1 MTDLLNSTNLTP
13 VEKSTVVTD
22 GDGTLYPFWEYFVPA
37 MRTIIPIIAAKMSAK
52 YGRKFSLDDISHPIA
67 HVMKVAGTHEY
78 PWVWE
83 LSPFWQD
90 EEYRKVWKN
99 YAEFRAEIV
108 EPFWKAMDFERS
120 RNLYLYDD
128 VLESLQAVVREGKNL
143 VMLSDGP
150 YYMVRAKLTQL
161 GIGHL
166 FTAVYALE
174 TLEPQ
179 AKYAEHGLKMQH
191 ALNDEELAY
200 GRDRVRQFSNMA
212 VGCPM
217 HQNAP
222 DWEKPNKRGLER
234 ILTDLNIKPEQTI
247 MVGDSLSKDGGVA
260 QANGVAF
267 LWARYGVQLA
277 RDYRKMI
284 DVHFVHPNDRPK
296 VKTHTVLPPMLGKHG
311 ASTWLETLDHLGE
324 EPLPLRP
331 TVLNPSVHTQ
341 PVQGSGH

>member
-1 MTDLLNSTNLTP
+1 MQKNQAPAT
-13 VEKSTVVTD
+13 EKNTVVTD

-37 MRTIIPIIAAKMSAK
+37 MRHIIPILAAKLSAK
-52 YGRKFSLDDISHPIA
+52 LGRKLSLDDVSFAIA
-67 HVMKVAGTHEY
+67 HVMKVTGTHEY

-90 EEYRKVWKN
+90 PNQRKVWKN

-108 EPFWKAMDFERS
+108 EPFWDALDFERS

-128 VLESLQAVVREGKNL
+128 VRESLEAVVREKKHL

-174 TLEPQ
+174 TLEPE
-179 AKYAEHGLKMQH
+179 AKYAEHDLKLQH
-191 ALNDEELAY
+191 KLNDEELEY
-200 GRDRVRQFSNMA
+200 GRTRVRQFSNMA

-217 HQNAP
+217 HQNPP
-222 DWEKPNKRGLER
+222 DWEKPNKRGLEL
-234 ILTDLNIKPEQTI
+234 ILKVLGIRPDQAI
-247 MVGDSLSKDGGVA
+247 MVGDSVGKDGGVA
-260 QANGVAF
+260 KANGVAF

-277 RDYRKMI
+277 REYRKMI
-284 DVHFVHPNDRPK
+284 DTHFVHPDDRPK
-296 VKTHTVLPPMLGKHG
+296 TKSQTVLPPMIGKHG
-311 ASTWLETLDHLGE
+311 ASTWLETLDHMGA
-324 EPLPLRP
+324 EPLSLTP
-331 TVLNPSVHTQ
+331 TVLNASVHTQ
-341 PVQGSGH
+341 PVQGPGH

>member
-1 MTDLLNSTNLTP
+1 MK
-13 VEKSTVVTD
+13 KSQVIATKTTVVTD

-37 MRTIIPIIAAKMSAK
+37 MRTVIPVISTKLEAKL
-52 YGRKFSLDDISHPIA
+52 GRKFTLDEVSHSIA
-67 HVMKVAGTHEY
+67 HVMKVCGTHEY

-90 EEYRKVWKN
+90 STMRKAWKN

-108 EPFWKAMDFERS
+108 EPFWNALDFERS

-128 VLESLQAVVREGKNL
+128 VREALEAVVREGKQL

-174 TLEPQ
+174 TLEPE
-179 AKYAEHGLKMQH
+179 AKYEEEGHKLQH
-191 ALNDEELAY
+191 KLNDEELDY
-200 GRDRVRQFSNMA
+200 GRGRVRRFSNMT

-217 HQNAP
+217 HQNP
-222 DWEKPNKRGLER
+222 PSWEKPNDRGLKR
-234 ILTDLNIKPEQTI
+234 ILEDLNVTACETI

-260 QANGVAF
+260 KHNGVAF

-277 RDYRKMI
+277 REYRKMI
-284 DVHFVHPNDRPK
+284 DMHFVHPDDRPK
-296 VKTHTVLPPMLGKHG
+296 TKTHAAVLPPMIGKHG
-311 ASTWLETLDHLGE
+311 ASTWLETLDHLGP
-324 EPLPLRP
+324 EPLSLKP

-341 PVQGSGH
+341 PVQGHGH

>member
-1 MTDLLNSTNLTP
+1 MQ
-13 VEKSTVVTD
+13 KSQITATKTTVVTD

-37 MRTIIPIIAAKMSAK
+37 MRTIIPVLAARLSAK
-52 YGRKFSLDDISHPIA
+52 LGIKLTLDDVSHRIA
-67 HVMKVAGTHEY
+67 FVMKVCGTHEY

-83 LSPFWQD
+83 CSEFWQD
-90 EEYRKVWKN
+90 AKMRKAWKD
-99 YAEFRAEIV
+99 YAEFRAQIV
-108 EPFWKAMDFERS
+108 EPFWQAMDFERS

-128 VLESLQAVVREGKNL
+128 VREALEAVHREKLNL

-174 TLEPQ
+174 TLEPT
-179 AKYAEHGLKMQH
+179 AKYAEHGAKLAY
-191 ALNDEELAY
+191 ALGDEELEY
-200 GRDRVRQFSNMA
+200 GRTRVRQFSNMA

-217 HQNAP
+217 HQNPP

-234 ILTDLNIKPEQTI
+234 ILRELKVRPEEAI

-260 QANGVAF
+260 KANGVAF

-284 DVHFVHPNDRPK
+284 DIHFVHPVHRPVANK
-296 VKTHTVLPPMLGKHG
+296 HDNAPKLPPMIGKHG
-311 ASTWLETLDHLGE
+311 ASTWLETLDHLGP
-324 EPLPLRP
+324 EPLPLKP
-331 TVLNPSVHTQ
+331 TVLNASVHTQ
-341 PVQGSGH
+341 PVQGPGH

>member
-1 MTDLLNSTNLTP
+1 MKKNQMPT

-37 MRTIIPIIAAKMSAK
+37 MRKVIPVITAKLSAK
-52 YGRKFSLDDISHPIA
+52 LGKKLSLDDVSHSIA
-67 HVMKVAGTHEY
+67 RVMKVCGTHEY

-83 LSPFWQD
+83 LSEFWQD
-90 EEYRKVWKN
+90 STKRKLWKD
-99 YAEFRAEIV
+99 YAEFRTEIV
-108 EPFWKAMDFERS
+108 EPFWNALDFERT

-128 VLESLQAVVREGKNL
+128 VREALEAVVREKKNL

-161 GIGHL
+161 CIGHL

-174 TLEPQ
+174 TLEPE
-179 AKYAEHGLKMQH
+179 AKYKEMGLKLKH
-191 ALNDEELAY
+191 KLSDEELEY
-200 GRDRVRQFSNMA
+200 GRERVRTFSNMS

-217 HQNAP
+217 HQNPP
-222 DWEKPNKRGLER
+222 DWEKPNERGLKR
-234 ILTDLNIKPEQTI
+234 ILKDLGIKAEEAI

-277 RDYRKMI
+277 REYRKMI
-284 DVHFVHPNDRPK
+284 DVHFVHPEDRPK
-296 VKTHTVLPPMLGKHG
+296 AKKHADLPPMIGKHG
-311 ASTWLETLDHLGE
+311 ASTWLETLEHLGA
-324 EPLPLRP
+324 EPLELKP
-331 TVLNPSVHTQ
+331 TVLNASVHTQ
-341 PVQGSGH
+341 PTSGSGH

>member
-1 MTDLLNSTNLTP
+1 MKTSQTVAIN
-13 VEKSTVVTD
+13 KSTVVTD

-37 MRTIIPIIAAKMSAK
+37 MRTIIPVLAVKLSAK
-52 YGRKFSLDDISHPIA
+52 LGRKLSLDEVSHSIA
-67 HVMKVAGTHEY
+67 RVMKATGTHEY

-90 EEYRKVWKN
+90 KKLRKAWKN

-108 EPFWKAMDFERS
+108 EPFWNALDFERS
-120 RNLYLYDD
+120 RSLYLYDD
-128 VLESLQAVVREGKNL
+128 VREALEAVVREGKNL

-174 TLEPQ
+174 TLEPE
-179 AKYAEHGLKMQH
+179 AKYEEQGLELERK
-191 ALNDEELAY
+191 LTDEELEY
-200 GRDRVRQFSNMA
+200 GRGRVRKFSNMA

-217 HQNAP
+217 HQNPP
-222 DWEKPNKRGLER
+222 DWEKPNDKGLKR
-234 ILTDLNIKPEQTI
+234 ILEDLNVKAEEAI

-260 QANGVAF
+260 MRNGVAF

-277 RDYRKMI
+277 REYRKMI
-284 DVHFVHPNDRPK
+284 DTHFVHPDDRPK
-296 VKTHTVLPPMLGKHG
+296 TKKHAVVLPPMIGKHG
-311 ASTWLETLDHLGE
+311 ASTWLETLDHLGP
-324 EPLPLRP
+324 EPLPLIP
-331 TVLNPSVHTQ
+331 TVLNASVHTQ
-341 PVQGSGH
+341 PVQGAGH